1 MSATYGNLNIANAWE
16 AIADQI
22 GDLPAISTL
31 ETSTTWK
38 EFERNSASLAR
49 TFYEKG
55 LKRDSKVA
63 FYCYNGPEYLEGQF
77 AAFKLRAIPANV
89 NYRYLDEEL
98 AYILNNSDAEAI
110 LFDSSLTERVDS
122 VRAKCPK
129 LKAFVRIGEGANEDW
144 FMSYKDAISNDP
156 LERFERS
163 SDDLWFLYTGGT
175 TGSPKA
181 VMWSHSGLI
190 GGMGE
195 TFRSLGEEIP
205 ETPHDAGDLAKRVT
219 GSGKEIRQ
227 LCAAPLMHG
236 TSSLTALS
244 THMHGGLV
252 ATLASKTFNAK
263 ELWETVEKF
272 KITMLTIVGDAFARP
287 MIDEL
292 ERSVADS
299 RSWDISSLRLVMS
312 SGVMFSAPLKER
324 LLNLHSCTI
333 LDALGSSEG
342 TGMGKQVTSRK
353 RKDTGTAR
361 FYLGKHTKVL
371 REDGQEVEPGSK
383 QIGKLALG
391 YPLPVGYYKDH
402 EKTEETFP
410 TINGRRWS
418 IPGDW
423 ASVEKDGS
431 ITLLGRGSECIN
443 TGGEKVFPEEVE
455 EALKINPKI
464 IDCNVVG
471 LPDDRWGEA
480 VAAVV
485 EIKDG
490 EIISELEII
499 NDAKKRL
506 AGYKVPK
513 SIVFVE
519 KLKRGPNGKSDYR
532 WARKTAEN
540 API

>member
-1 MSATYGNLNIANAWE
+1 MSATYVNLNIATAWE
-16 AIADQI
+16 AISDQI
-22 GDLPAISTL
+22 GDLTAISTS
-31 ETSTTWK
+31 ENSESWE
-38 EFERNSASLAR
+38 EFEKRSASLAK
-49 TFYEKG
+49 TFSEKG

-77 AAFKLRAIPANV
+77 AAFKIRAIPANV

-98 AYILNNSDAEAI
+98 AYILNNADAEAV

-122 VRAKCPK
+122 VRSRCPK
-129 LKAFVRIGEGANEDW
+129 LKVFVRIGEGSSEDW
-144 FMSYKDAISNDP
+144 ITDYEEAVNNDP
-156 LERFERS
+156 LPRIERS
-163 SDDLWFLYTGGT
+163 GDDLWFLYTGGT

-181 VMWSHSGLI
+181 VMWSHAGLL
-190 GGMGE
+190 GGMEE
-195 TFRSLGEEIP
+195 TFRSLGEKIP
-205 ETPHDAGDLAKRVT
+205 ENSEEAGRIAKRVT
-219 GSGKEIRQ
+219 SEGKEIRQ

-244 THMHGGLV
+244 THTHGGLV
-252 ATLASKTFNAK
+252 STLSSRTFDPR
-263 ELWETVEKF
+263 ELWEMVEKC

-292 ERSVADS
+292 ENSFTNDTA
-299 RSWDISSLRLVMS
+299 WDISSLRLVMS

-324 LLNLHSCTI
+324 LLDLHSCTI

-342 TGMGKQVTSRK
+342 TGMGKQVTSRR

-361 FYLGKHTKVL
+361 FFLGEHTRVL
-371 REDGQEVEPGSK
+371 TEDGEEIEPGSNMT
-383 QIGKLALG
+383 GKLALG
-391 YPLPVGYYKDH
+391 YPLPVGYYKDP
-402 EKTEETFP
+402 EKTEATFP

-455 EALKINPKI
+455 EALKINPLVV
-464 IDCNVVG
+464 DCNVVG
-471 LPDDRWGEA
+471 ISDERWGQA
-480 VAAVV
+480 VTAVV
-485 EIKDG
+485 EIKIG
-490 EIISELEII
+490 ATLEEAELL
-499 NDAKKRL
+499 NDVKERL

-513 SIVFVE
+513 SVIFVE
-519 KLKRGPNGKSDYR
+519 KLKRGPNGKADYG
-532 WARKTAEN
+532 WARDLAQS
-540 API
+540 P

>member
-1 MSATYGNLNIANAWE
+1 MSAKYGNLNIATAWE
-16 AIADQI
+16 AITDQI
-22 GDLPAISTL
+22 GDLPAISTF
-31 ETSTTWK
+31 ETSRTWE
-38 EFERNSASLAR
+38 EFEKNSASLAR
-49 TFYEKG
+49 TLSEKG

-77 AAFKLRAIPANV
+77 AAFKIRAIPANV

-98 AYILNNSDAEAI
+98 AYILNNADAEAI
-110 LFDSSLTERVDS
+110 LFDSSLSERVES
-122 VRAKCPK
+122 VRGKCPK
-129 LKAFVRIGEGANEDW
+129 LKAFVRIGEGSKEDW
-144 FMSYKDAISNDP
+144 IINYKEAISNEP
-156 LERFERS
+156 LNRVERS
-163 SDDLWFLYTGGT
+163 GDDLWFLYTGGT

-195 TFRSLGEEIP
+195 TFRSLGEKIP
-205 ETPHDAGDLAKRVT
+205 ENPREAGDIAKRIT
-219 GSGKEIRQ
+219 HSGKEIRQ

-244 THMHGGLV
+244 THTHGGLV
-252 ATLASKTFNAK
+252 ATLSSRTFNPA
-263 ELWETVEKF
+263 ELWEMVEKCR
-272 KITMLTIVGDAFARP
+272 ITMLTIVGDAFARP

-292 ERSVADS
+292 ETSIENS
-299 RSWDISSLRLVMS
+299 KSWDISSLRLVMS

-324 LLNLHSCTI
+324 LLNMHNCTI

-361 FYLGKHTKVL
+361 FYLGEHTRVIT
-371 REDGQEVEPGSK
+371 EDGQELKPGSK

-391 YPLPVGYYKDH
+391 YPLPVGYYKDP
-402 EKTEETFP
+402 EKTEKTFP

-455 EALKINPKI
+455 EALKINPAV

-480 VAAVV
+480 VTAVV
-485 EIKDG
+485 EVRSG
-490 EIISELEII
+490 ETISELEII

-513 SIVFVE
+513 SVVFVE

-532 WARKTAEN
+532 WARDRAEN
-540 API
+540 P

>member
-1 MSATYGNLNIANAWE
+1 MSATYVNLNIATAWE
-16 AIADQI
+16 AISDQI
-22 GDLPAISTL
+22 GDLTAISTS
-31 ETSTTWK
+31 ENSESWE
-38 EFERNSASLAR
+38 EFEKRSASLAK
-49 TFYEKG
+49 TFSEKG

-77 AAFKLRAIPANV
+77 AAFKIRAIPANV

-98 AYILNNSDAEAI
+98 AYILNNADAEAV

-122 VRAKCPK
+122 VRSRCPK
-129 LKAFVRIGEGANEDW
+129 LKVFVRIGEGSSEDW
-144 FMSYKDAISNDP
+144 ITDYEEAVNNDP
-156 LERFERS
+156 LPRIERS
-163 SDDLWFLYTGGT
+163 GDDLWFLYTGGT

-181 VMWSHSGLI
+181 VMWSHAGLL
-190 GGMGE
+190 GGMAE
-195 TFRSLGEEIP
+195 TFRSLGEKIP
-205 ETPHDAGDLAKRVT
+205 ENSEEAGSIAKRVT
-219 GSGKEIRQ
+219 SEGKEIRQ

-244 THMHGGLV
+244 THTHGGLV
-252 ATLASKTFNAK
+252 STLSSRTFDPR
-263 ELWETVEKF
+263 ELWEMVEKC

-292 ERSVADS
+292 ENSFTNDTA
-299 RSWDISSLRLVMS
+299 WDISSLRLVMS

-324 LLNLHSCTI
+324 LLDLHSCTI

-342 TGMGKQVTSRK
+342 TGMGKQVTSRR

-361 FYLGKHTKVL
+361 FFLGEHTRVL
-371 REDGQEVEPGSK
+371 TEDGEEIEPGSNMT
-383 QIGKLALG
+383 GKLALG
-391 YPLPVGYYKDH
+391 YPLPVGYYKDP
-402 EKTEETFP
+402 EKTEATFP

-455 EALKINPKI
+455 EALKINPLVV
-464 IDCNVVG
+464 DCNVVG
-471 LPDDRWGEA
+471 ISDERWGQA
-480 VAAVV
+480 VTAVV
-485 EIKDG
+485 EIKIG
-490 EIISELEII
+490 ATLEEAELL
-499 NDAKKRL
+499 NDVKERL

-513 SIVFVE
+513 SVIFVE
-519 KLKRGPNGKSDYR
+519 KLKRGPNGKADYG
-532 WARKTAEN
+532 WARDVAQS
-540 API
+540 P

>member
-1 MSATYGNLNIANAWE
+1 MSATYVNLNIATAWE
-16 AIADQI
+16 AISDQI
-22 GDLPAISTL
+22 GDLTAISTS
-31 ETSTTWK
+31 ENSESWE
-38 EFERNSASLAR
+38 EFEKRSASLAK
-49 TFYEKG
+49 TFSEKG

-77 AAFKLRAIPANV
+77 AAFKIRAIPANV

-98 AYILNNSDAEAI
+98 VYILSNADAEAV

-122 VRAKCPK
+122 VRSRCPK
-129 LKAFVRIGEGANEDW
+129 LKVFVRIGEGSSEDW
-144 FMSYKDAISNDP
+144 ITDYEEAVNNDP
-156 LERFERS
+156 LPRIERS
-163 SDDLWFLYTGGT
+163 GDDLWFLYTGGT

-181 VMWSHSGLI
+181 VMWSHAGLL
-190 GGMGE
+190 GGMEE
-195 TFRSLGEEIP
+195 TFRSLGEKIP
-205 ETPHDAGDLAKRVT
+205 ENSEEAGRIAKRVT
-219 GSGKEIRQ
+219 SEGKEIRQ

-244 THMHGGLV
+244 THTHGGLV
-252 ATLASKTFNAK
+252 STLSSRTFDPR
-263 ELWETVEKF
+263 ELWEMVEKC

-292 ERSVADS
+292 ENSFTNDTA
-299 RSWDISSLRLVMS
+299 WDISSLRLVMS

-324 LLNLHSCTI
+324 LLDLHSCTI

-342 TGMGKQVTSRK
+342 TGMGKQVTSRR

-361 FYLGKHTKVL
+361 FFLGEHTRVL
-371 REDGQEVEPGSK
+371 TEDGEEIEPGSNMT
-383 QIGKLALG
+383 GKLALG
-391 YPLPVGYYKDH
+391 YPLPVGYYKDP
-402 EKTEETFP
+402 EKTEATFP

-455 EALKINPKI
+455 EALKINPLVV
-464 IDCNVVG
+464 DCNVVG
-471 LPDDRWGEA
+471 ISDERWGQA
-480 VAAVV
+480 VTAVV
-485 EIKDG
+485 EIKIG
-490 EIISELEII
+490 ATLEEAELL
-499 NDAKKRL
+499 NDVKERL

-513 SIVFVE
+513 SVIFVE
-519 KLKRGPNGKSDYR
+519 KLKRGPNGKADYG
-532 WARKTAEN
+532 WARDLAQS
-540 API
+540 P